1 MIEIKDNQIGGGYSL
16 EDLIST
22 ERDNARMHAQI
33 EQLHRAFKEGGYR
46 LEEGIQ
52 LIFDWEEPK
61 KEV

>member
-46 LEEGIQ
+46 LEERIQ